1 MVLPKFAMVR
11 FRRSVMFTNRFS
23 FKKSISKLDTSLPF
37 HIVYIPLNMLSL
49 FRILTFKNL
58 GRIVNG
64 NTCTHQLMLIP
75 AIRGPRSWICP
86 KTLLV

>member
-23 FKKSISKLDTSLPF
+23 FKKSISKLDFTL
-37 HIVYIPLNMLSL
+37 YISLNMLSL

-58 GRIVNG
+58 GCIVNG

-75 AIRGPRSWICP
+75 AIRGPRSSICP
-86 KTLLV
+86 KT